1 MAATTHVYEVHIPST
16 SGQGEQEV
24 DRVRQRAKSGL
35 IILVAAVSLS
45 LLAVA
50 ATTMLARSAQP
61 VDPNEL
67 RPAVER
73 AVVTNNMLTTLPD
86 GVRPGHFSD
95 DDRKAVRGH
104 ISLEFMKSF
113 AGGALT
119 NRMNGF
125 LAWADRIAKDP
136 TQPRLLS
143 FKLLNLSMDPPAV
156 LDDVAT
162 VTGTYSMLLK
172 QGYDTPG
179 GVTATYG
186 GTYTNAFTVQL
197 DRRGNAWFVTAFA
210 EQPTD
215 FVRDPSL
222 ESNLDVNPAPGAT
235 KPPTGDNP
243 PVPVNPA
250 YP

>member
-1 MAATTHVYEVHIPST
+1 MNRLRERATP
-16 SGQGEQEV
+16 
-24 DRVRQRAKSGL
+24 GL
-35 IILVAAVSLS
+35 IILVAAVSLGVFT
-45 LLAVA
+45 VA
-50 ATTMLARSAQP
+50 ATAMLARSAQP

-67 RPAVER
+67 RAAVER
-73 AVVTNNMLTTLPD
+73 AVVTNNQLTMLPG

-95 DDRKAVRGH
+95 SDRQAVRGH
-104 ISLEFMKSF
+104 ITQEFMKAF

-143 FKLLNLSMDPPAV
+143 LKLLNLSMDPPAV

-172 QGYDTPG
+172 QAYDTPA

-197 DRRGNAWFVTAFA
+197 DHRGSAWLVTAFA